1 MPAASVPHH
10 KVVLMG
16 SGGVGK
22 SALTIQF
29 MYEEF
34 QADYEPTKAD
44 GYGKKVSVMELNIYI
59 DYRKSLSIANAD
71 DIRWRTDSDRNSRYG
86 WTRGL
91 SGH

>member
-1 MPAASVPHH
+1 MTAASVPHH

-34 QADYEPTKAD
+34 QADYEPTRAD
-44 GYGKKVSVMELNIYI
+44 CYGKKVSFLKFNKLFN
-59 DYRKSLSIANAD
+59 DC
-71 DIRWRTDSDRNSRYG
+71 
-86 WTRGL
+86 
-91 SGH
+91 H